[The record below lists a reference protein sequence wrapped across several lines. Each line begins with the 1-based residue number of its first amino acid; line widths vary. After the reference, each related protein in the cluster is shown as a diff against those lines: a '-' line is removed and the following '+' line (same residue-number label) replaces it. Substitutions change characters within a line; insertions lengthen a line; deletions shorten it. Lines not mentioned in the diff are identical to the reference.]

1 MRDIDC
7 CMTSRHTF
15 DVAHTISVRLDDET
29 HRALLTIQDT
39 GLTSSE
45 AVRAA
50 LLREASRVR
59 SKESQRAEFLAAQA
73 DPEEQR
79 ILRESFE
86 FMETID
92 GPW

>member
-1 MRDIDC
+1 MLDHASA
-7 CMTSRHTF
+7 TSCLTPSSDPELLPLSHNDT
-15 DVAHTISVRLDDET
+15 
-29 HRALLTIQDT
+29 ALLAIQDT

-50 LLREASRVR
+50 LLREAARVR

>member
-1 MRDIDC
+1 MREFDC
-7 CMTSRHTF
+7 CMTIHHTYG
-15 DVAHTISVRLDDET
+15 VAHTISVRLDDEA
-29 HRALLTIQDT
+29 HRALLAIQDT

-50 LLREASRVR
+50 LLREAARVR
-59 SKESQRAEFLAAQA
+59 SKEVQRAEFLAAQA
-73 DPEEQR
+73 DPDEQR
-79 ILRESFE
+79 ILRESLE

>member
-1 MRDIDC
+1 
-7 CMTSRHTF
+7 MTIHHTYV
-15 DVAHTISVRLDDET
+15 VAHTISVRLDDEA
-29 HRALLTIQDT
+29 HRALLAIQDT

-50 LLREASRVR
+50 LLREAARVR